1 MFERRRFFTK
11 GGIVFAAI
19 LALAA
24 SFLSYFK
31 VFEPVELLAY
41 DRMLR
46 IQNTDYSEEVVIIAM
61 DEKSLR
67 EFGPLPWPR
76 ELHAQAIERLDQA
89 QVSAIGYDVL
99 FNKPNGQ
106 SDKALTAAVRKSGK
120 VVFPVL
126 IDELKQEGQLI
137 ELQPYPELYQASA
150 KLGMVHFELSN
161 DNIARGV
168 YLKSGLGEP
177 FWRTFAVEV
186 LEVAN
191 GDSTYELPF
200 KSEDKGEYSYNLTK
214 IEKTHYALIP
224 YRNNRD
230 YFTKISFADLIDDGF
245 EPEILAGKV
254 AFVGVTATA
263 ARNADF
269 LPVPVNRDGQIMS
282 GVEINATLYEGLSHD
297 ALILPVNDLTVAVLS
312 GLLVLLLFMMIP
324 RSMPRHNV
332 FLVILM
338 GFVMLFTSWVLLHGT
353 GRWVPLLTPSIVM
366 VFGYLLWVWR
376 AVVTNMAFFRR
387 TVRRLQLEVSNS
399 FEPDA
404 KSTQEQY
411 FHYWKQLKLI
421 KGWSEDNRDIVDYE
435 QSLPVEFNN
444 RRWLVELNN
453 LSPKERKLFYKLYRQ
468 STLTEEVE
476 ADSGSVIED
485 KVAQVQTAIT
495 KITFLRRFVEKTM
508 DKMSD
513 GILLLDASG
522 VVFYANLEAKT
533 YLKITEGG
541 NIFDVLAQF
550 ILQSNVDWADE
561 LKAVML
567 DGIGREVQ
575 VSNDKK
581 KHFKVGMTLL
591 DNIEGQD
598 FVIINLTDISSIKR
612 EQQRQLEMIDFISHD
627 LRSPMTSVLAL
638 ISQYRSKPEDFSVD
652 ELNTEVERLTQSS
665 LSLAEHFLMLSRA
678 ESGIEMPLYP
688 VELLNSIDSALAT
701 ARPIAVEKN
710 IRLKFDFSNY
720 EDTWL
725 QANEDLLERVILNL
739 LTNAIKYSPDNSD
752 VEIVLGETSDGVTV
766 MVCDQGEGLDAE
778 QMNTIFKPFSRIR
791 RHEMAK
797 IKGIG
802 LGLRFVKAAMER
814 FGGTVSVES
823 ELGQGSSFILYFPNA
838 AVVDD

>member
-1 MFERRRFFTK
+1 
-11 GGIVFAAI
+11 
-19 LALAA
+19 
-24 SFLSYFK
+24 
-31 VFEPVELLAY
+31 
-41 DRMLR
+41 
-46 IQNTDYSEEVVIIAM
+46 
-61 DEKSLR
+61 
-67 EFGPLPWPR
+67 
-76 ELHAQAIERLDQA
+76 
-89 QVSAIGYDVL
+89 
-99 FNKPNGQ
+99 
-106 SDKALTAAVRKSGK
+106 
-120 VVFPVL
+120 
-126 IDELKQEGQLI
+126 
-137 ELQPYPELYQASA
+137 
-150 KLGMVHFELSN
+150 
-161 DNIARGV
+161 
-168 YLKSGLGEP
+168 
-177 FWRTFAVEV
+177 
-186 LEVAN
+186 
-191 GDSTYELPF
+191 
-200 KSEDKGEYSYNLTK
+200 
-214 IEKTHYALIP
+214 
-224 YRNNRD
+224 
-230 YFTKISFADLIDDGF
+230 
-245 EPEILAGKV
+245 
-254 AFVGVTATA
+254 
-263 ARNADF
+263 
-269 LPVPVNRDGQIMS
+269 
-282 GVEINATLYEGLSHD
+282 
-297 ALILPVNDLTVAVLS
+297 
-312 GLLVLLLFMMIP
+312 
-324 RSMPRHNV
+324 
-332 FLVILM
+332 
-338 GFVMLFTSWVLLHGT
+338 
-353 GRWVPLLTPSIVM
+353 
-366 VFGYLLWVWR
+366 
-376 AVVTNMAFFRR
+376 
-387 TVRRLQLEVSNS
+387 
-399 FEPDA
+399 
-404 KSTQEQY
+404 
-411 FHYWKQLKLI
+411 
-421 KGWSEDNRDIVDYE
+421 
-435 QSLPVEFNN
+435 
-444 RRWLVELNN
+444 
-453 LSPKERKLFYKLYRQ
+453 
-468 STLTEEVE
+468 
-476 ADSGSVIED
+476 
-485 KVAQVQTAIT
+485 
-495 KITFLRRFVEKTM
+495 
-508 DKMSD
+508 MSD

-581 KHFKVGMTLL
+581 KYFKVGMTLL

-823 ELGQGSSFILYFPNA
+823 ELGQGSSFTLYFPNA